1 MIGRTV
7 ATIAFKNLHR
17 RFIGTIAHK
26 LSVPLLANVCLCTLS
41 LLTVERS
48 WGAPVA
54 GVSTIAQAF
63 PPGEGQ
69 PQTPEMTASCTILT
83 DKSISPEEMNLPTLW
98 WVKEQYA
105 AKAGFGERMIRS
117 WSTFSNPERALC
129 RVDVVVNRQLWS
141 LLDYLQRYEFVNQ
154 VGYEFVNQMLGLAEP
169 PKGIYRYG
177 VRFFDRTPNGNEIRP
192 VAFYGC
198 IDRAAMEASTTP
210 SLKSISC
217 RIGPAT
223 FNQSGFRSTPID
235 E

>member
-1 MIGRTV
+1 MTGRTA
-7 ATIAFKNLHR
+7 ATIAFSHTLR
-17 RFIGTIAHK
+17 PLSGTIAPK
-26 LSVPLLANVCLCTLS
+26 LSFPLLAMVCLCTLALS
-41 LLTVERS
+41 TVERA
-48 WGAPVA
+48 WGVPVA

-63 PPGEGQ
+63 PPGEGLRQ
-69 PQTPEMTASCTILT
+69 PPQVAANCTILT
-83 DKSISPEEMNLPTLW
+83 DKSISPEEMNMPTLW

-105 AKAGFGERMIRS
+105 AKAGFGARMIRS
-117 WSTFSNPERALC
+117 WSTFSNPDRALC
-129 RVDVVVNRQLWS
+129 RVDLVVNRQLWS

-154 VGYEFVNQMLGLAEP
+154 VGYEFVNQMIGLAAP

-177 VRFFDRTPNGNEIRP
+177 VRFFDRTPGNNVRP

-198 IDRAAMEASTTP
+198 IDRAAMAASTPP
-210 SLKSISC
+210 SLQSISC